1 MPHRIISNN
10 QAAFENLYCVFA
22 EKLLESKPAG
32 IEHEDIGRTQSQFN
46 NKFVMRSMAM
56 FFEQYEINPAWN
68 VSATNYGKG
77 PKNATVKKMTLQRV
91 KSRQYVMELMI
102 FIFLVPVCY
111 EWRVFT
117 MLVEISTSSNY
128 YDKH

>member
-22 EKLLESKPAG
+22 EKLLKSKPAG

-91 KSRQYVMELMI
+91 KSRQYVMNGVDDFYIPCASVL
-102 FIFLVPVCY
+102 
-111 EWRVFT
+111 
-117 MLVEISTSSNY
+117 
-128 YDKH
+128 

>member
-10 QAAFENLYCVFA
+10 QAAFENLYYVFA

-91 KSRQYVMELMI
+91 KSRQYVMNGVDDFYIPCASVL
-102 FIFLVPVCY
+102 
-111 EWRVFT
+111 
-117 MLVEISTSSNY
+117 
-128 YDKH
+128 